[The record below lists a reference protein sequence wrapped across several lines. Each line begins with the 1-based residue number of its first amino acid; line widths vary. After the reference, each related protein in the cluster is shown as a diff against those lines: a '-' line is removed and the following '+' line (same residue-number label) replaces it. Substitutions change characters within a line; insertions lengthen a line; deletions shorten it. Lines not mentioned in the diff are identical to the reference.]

1 VLKRLAASCFE
12 TFGLE
17 LRRLPDAAGRDP
29 FLYMKSAL
37 QNVPSPVIFDVG
49 ANVGQSIT
57 RFRCLWPQS
66 VIHAFEPGRT
76 SFSELQR
83 RTAGAERVH
92 LTHAAVGASAGWHEF
107 QENSQGDMSSFLDP
121 SQDAW
126 GTIVDRYEVPVT
138 TVDLYR
144 AERSVPRVDILK
156 IDTQGFDLH
165 VLHGARGSLEQGQV
179 RFVLLELIFAS
190 LYQGQARVDE
200 VFRFLMDH
208 QMHLVGIYDFHF
220 VHDLAG
226 WADALF
232 VGVPPATT
240 SSAPGSR

>member
-1 VLKRLAASCFE
+1 
-12 TFGLE
+12 
-17 LRRLPDAAGRDP
+17 
-29 FLYMKSAL
+29 MKSAL
-37 QNVPSPVIFDVG
+37 QDVPSPVIFDVG

-92 LTHAAVGASAGWHEF
+92 LNHAAVGASAGWHEF
-107 QENSQGDMSSFLDP
+107 QENSQGNMSSFLNL

-126 GTIVDRYEVPVT
+126 GTIVDRYQVRVT

-144 AERSVPRVDILK
+144 AERSIPRVDILK
-156 IDTQGFDLH
+156 IDTQGFDLQ
-165 VLHGARGSLEQGQV
+165 VLHGARGSLEQGHV
-179 RFVLLELIFAS
+179 RFVLLELNFAS
-190 LYQGQARVDE
+190 LYEGQARVDD
-200 VFRFLMDH
+200 VFRFLMDRE
-208 QMHLVGIYDFHF
+208 MRLVGIYDFHF

-232 VGVPPATT
+232 VWIPQATT
-240 SSAPGSR
+240 SAPSS